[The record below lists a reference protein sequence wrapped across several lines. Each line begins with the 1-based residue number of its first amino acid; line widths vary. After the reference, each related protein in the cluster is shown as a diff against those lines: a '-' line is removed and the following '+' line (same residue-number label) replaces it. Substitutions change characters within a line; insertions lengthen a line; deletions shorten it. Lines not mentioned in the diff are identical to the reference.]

1 MCLFYEFQT
10 FNIKAD
16 VHGGSIKE
24 DIVVDLQKKLL
35 TVNVGSV
42 AHLNSDCPSTIN
54 LHDFKKVLYYLH
66 KIGVTCIITC
76 WFAVELYCFFLFVY
90 EWFDY
95 TPPLPLKYYYFS
107 MSSTSK
113 HREFYLNLSQS
124 EHWIQVMLYQ

>member
-76 WFAVELYCFFLFVY
+76 WFAVELYLFMNDLIILHHCL
-90 EWFDY
+90 WNITIFQC
-95 TPPLPLKYYYFS
+95 
-107 MSSTSK
+107 
-113 HREFYLNLSQS
+113 HRLQNIENS
-124 EHWIQVMLYQ
+124 I